1 MEPKKEKAKAK
12 REKPRYNMLQNSAW
26 MISTAWHDR
35 EKKVIVLSILTAVLA
50 VCSTLI
56 NTYITPSI
64 LSKVETSAPVSELI
78 LTIVIFSLL
87 LIIVS
92 AAQSYVTTNT
102 LYGRI
107 SVRMAIV
114 RMLSRKAADTS
125 YSNLWNKKFD
135 KLINQGITYT
145 QGNTAATEAV
155 RTTLTNLLKNILGF
169 IIYLALLA
177 TLEWWIVVVATATT
191 VAGYLVTRA
200 LSSYEYKHREEMEK
214 ISKKIW
220 YSVNL
225 ARESKNAKDFRLF
238 GMTDWLCDV
247 RDRAFAARRA
257 FASRAKT
264 RIMIASLVNVALA
277 FIRNGIAYVY
287 LIERVIE
294 GGLSASEFL
303 LYFNAVGEFT
313 TWVSGIFDGFA
324 TLYEQSLELSIVRET
339 LEFPEPF
346 SLDEGID
353 LVPDTDGKYEITL
366 ENVSFSYPESD
377 KKVLDGINL
386 TLHAGEKLAVVGLN
400 GAGKTTLVKLIC
412 GFFDPTEGEIKLN
425 GVNIRKY
432 KRRDYYKMFSAVFQ
446 NFSIIAD
453 SVSVNVAAS
462 RVSIDGERVR
472 ECIEKAGLKEKIES
486 LPNGYDTK
494 MNREVYDDATM
505 LSGGETQRLILA
517 RSLYKNS
524 PVIVLD
530 EPTAALDPI
539 SEASLYESYGDMTDG
554 KSSIYISHRLA
565 STRFCDRI
573 ILIKDGKIAEEGTHD
588 TLLAAGGT
596 YAELF
601 EVQSKYYRADFKPE
615 NESINVGDNGKGE

>member
-1 MEPKKEKAKAK
+1 MEHKNKKVKAK

-114 RMLSRKAADTS
+114 RMLFRKAADTS

-145 QGNTAATEAV
+145 QGNSTVTEAV
-155 RTTLTNLLKNILGF
+155 WTTLTNLLKNILGF

-177 TLEWWIVVVATATT
+177 TLEWWIVVVVTATT

-494 MNREVYDDATM
+494 MNREVYDDAVM
-505 LSGGETQRLILA
+505 LSGGETQRLIFA

-615 NESINVGDNGKGE
+615 NESINDEGQDKGE

>member
-1 MEPKKEKAKAK
+1 MEPKKKKAKTK

-35 EKKVIVLSILTAVLA
+35 EKKVIVLSVLTAVLA

-87 LIIVS
+87 LIFVS
-92 AAQSYVTTNT
+92 AAQSYVETNT

-114 RMLSRKAADTS
+114 RMLARKAADTS
-125 YSNLWNKKFD
+125 YSNLWDKKFD
-135 KLINQGITYT
+135 KSINQAVSYT
-145 QGNTAATEAV
+145 GGNDQSTEAV
-155 RTTLTNLLKNILGF
+155 WTTLTNLLKNILGF

-177 TLEWWIVVVATATT
+177 TLEWWIVVVVTATT
-191 VAGYLVTRA
+191 VTGYLVTRA

-220 YSVNL
+220 YSVNV
-225 ARESKNAKDFRLF
+225 AMDEKNAKDFRLF
-238 GMTDWLCDV
+238 GMTDWICSV

-303 LYFNAVGEFT
+303 LYFSAVGEFT

-324 TLYEQSLELSIVRET
+324 TLYKQSLELSIVRET
-339 LEFPEPF
+339 LEYPEPF

-353 LVPDTDGKYEITL
+353 LVPDPDGKYEITL
-366 ENVSFSYPESD
+366 ENVSFSYPGTD

-462 RVSIDGERVR
+462 RVSIDEERVR
-472 ECIEKAGLKEKIES
+472 KCIEKAGLEEKIES

-494 MNREVYDDATM
+494 LNREVYDDAVM

-539 SEASLYESYGDMTDG
+539 AEASLYESYGDMTDG

-588 TLLAAGGT
+588 ALLAAKGT

-615 NESINVGDNGKGE
+615 NESMGVENNDKGE